1 MFLEK
6 SKRLAI
12 VDFDGSKVDYDKM
25 VDNVKYFSRIVYKDI
40 CENNF
45 VLIISENRIEW
56 IYSFFAIWDRLSTP
70 IAIDALSSEEE
81 ILYFLNDTKP
91 KAVIA
96 TNKTIENVKLAV
108 NNCDFD
114 INMYNL
120 DEINLEEYSDDE
132 VLRNPKDE
140 DIAVM
145 IYTSGTTGNPKG
157 IMLTYSN
164 IIGEIQAIQSFG
176 ITFDDEQVIAIL
188 PYHHILPLMTTCLY
202 IFYSGN
208 KYSAVLV
215 PKLTSQEILKRFKTN
230 NITLMSAVPRVYK
243 LFYKSIKDKI
253 NASIVARV
261 IYAIAKKINNRTF
274 SRIIF
279 KKVHDNF
286 GGKLRTLV
294 AGGAKSD
301 IEMIEFFNVLGFNY
315 AEGFGL
321 SETAPVIAG
330 NIYPKYKIG
339 TVGLVVS
346 NAEVKTVN
354 GELWVKGPMV
364 MKGYYNNPE
373 KTAEV
378 MTVDG
383 WFKTGDLA
391 QIDEDGYIT
400 IIGRANSMIVLSNGK
415 NIDPEKLENKFVN
428 MSNGLVEEVGIFGK
442 NDKLSALIVPNMQ
455 YIKDNKINNIST
467 HIKDLVEFYNTDV
480 HNYEKI
486 LDYKIT
492 EQELPKTR
500 VGKLRRFM
508 LPELFSG
515 QLEKREIINEPDTK
529 EYKILKE
536 YIKKLKGNE
545 PGPDEN
551 FEVEVGLDSLDQVEF
566 LTYIENSFSL
576 KLDETTL
583 LKYSTLRLLAEYISE
598 KSISFTDSE
607 IKMDN
612 IIKNA
617 PHKEVKL
624 GYLQWL
630 LFPLVWILFKIY
642 FRFSIKNNN
651 KIKDEPTIFIANHES
666 FIDALILSL
675 ALPFKIHN
683 KTFYLALEKYF
694 SNPFMKYIARNGNII
709 NVNIEKNIKQSV
721 EEISNV
727 LKQGNNVFIFPE
739 GTRTKN
745 GKLSQFKK
753 IFAMI
758 SKELNVDIQ
767 CIGIEG
773 AYEAYSRFSKFPKPK
788 KITIEA
794 LDRVSPQG
802 KTYDTIVEESYNI
815 FLEYKKRVKPEK
827 YLED

>member
-1 MFLEK
+1 MFLKK
-6 SKRLAI
+6 SERLAI
-12 VDFDGSKVDYDKM
+12 VDFDGSKINYNQM
-25 VDNVKYFSRIVYKDI
+25 VDNVKYFSRVIYKDI

-45 VLIISENRIEW
+45 VLIIAENRIEW

-70 IAIDALSSEEE
+70 VAIDALSSKEE
-81 ILYFLNDTKP
+81 IEYYLNDTKP
-91 KAVIA
+91 TAVVV

-108 NNCDFD
+108 ENCDFD
-114 INMYNL
+114 VIIYNL
-120 DEINLEEYSDDE
+120 DEITLTSYSDDE
-132 VLRNPKDE
+132 PLKNVEGE

-157 IMLTYSN
+157 IMLTYNN
-164 IIGEIQAIQSFG
+164 IIGEIQAIQSFS
-176 ITFDDEQVIAIL
+176 ITFDDEQIIAIL
-188 PYHHILPLMTTCLY
+188 PFHHILPLMSTCLY
-202 IFYSGN
+202 VFFRENQYSI
-208 KYSAVLV
+208 VLV

-230 NITLMSAVPRVYK
+230 DITLMAAVPRVYK
-243 LFYKSIKDKI
+243 LFYKSIKEKI
-253 NASIVARV
+253 NSSFIARV
-261 IYAIAKKINNRTF
+261 MYAIAKRVNNKTF

-301 IEMIEFFNVLGFNY
+301 VEMIEFFNVLGFNY

-330 NIYPKYKIG
+330 NIQPKYKIG
-339 TVGLVVS
+339 TVGLVVA

-354 GELWVKGPMV
+354 GELWVRGPMV
-364 MKGYYNNPE
+364 MKGYYNKPE

-378 MTVDG
+378 ITEDG

-400 IIGRANSMIVLSNGK
+400 IIGRANAMIVLSNGK
-415 NIDPEKLENKFVN
+415 NIDPEKLENKFIN
-428 MSNGLVEEVGIFGK
+428 MSNGLVEEIGIFGK
-442 NDKLSALIVPNMQ
+442 NDKLSALIVPNTQ
-455 YIKDNKINNIST
+455 YIKENKINNVLT
-467 HIKDLVEFYNTDV
+467 YIKDAIEFYNADV

-486 LDYKIT
+486 LDYKVT

-500 VGKLRRFM
+500 IGKLRRFM
-508 LPELFSG
+508 LPDIYGG
-515 QLEKREIINEPDTK
+515 QSQKNEIVNEPDTK

-551 FEVEVGLDSLDQVEF
+551 FEIEIGLDSLDQVEF

-576 KLDETTL
+576 KLAETTL
-583 LKYSTLRLLAEYISE
+583 LNYSTLRLLSEYISE
-598 KSISFTDSE
+598 KSNSFTDSE
-607 IKMDN
+607 VKMDN

-617 PHKEVKL
+617 PFKEIKL

-630 LFPLVWILFKIY
+630 LFPIIWILFKLY
-642 FRFSIKNNN
+642 FRFSIKNTK

-694 SNPFMKYIARNGNII
+694 SSSFMKYLARNGNII

-721 EEISNV
+721 EEIANV

-739 GTRTKN
+739 GTRTKD
-745 GKLSQFKK
+745 GKLSPFKK
-753 IFAMI
+753 IFAII

-767 CIGIEG
+767 CIGIDG
-773 AYEAYSRFSKFPKPK
+773 AYEAYSRFMKFPRPK
-788 KITIEA
+788 KITVEV
-794 LDRVSPQG
+794 LDRISPQG
-802 KTYDTIVEESYNI
+802 KTYESIVEESYNI

-827 YLED
+827 YLND